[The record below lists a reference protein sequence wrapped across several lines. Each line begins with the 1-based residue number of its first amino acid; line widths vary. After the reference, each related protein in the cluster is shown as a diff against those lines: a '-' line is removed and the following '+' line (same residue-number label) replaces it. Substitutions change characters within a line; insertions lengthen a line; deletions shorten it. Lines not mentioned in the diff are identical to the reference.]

1 MAGDKAVLE
10 ATGRLEVAVSEIRTE
25 QTTQTGLL
33 RAICDTLAEVLK
45 AVTPEESADSG
56 VPLDE
61 LLARFIMEMREH
73 SKKLD
78 RILLLLQGTG
88 AGDGAGGPGP
98 DAQARNN
105 GAARG
110 GRA

>member
-10 ATGRLEVAVSEIRTE
+10 ATGRIEATVDEIRTE

-33 RAICDTLAEVLK
+33 RTICDTLSEVLK

-61 LLARFIMEMREH
+61 LLARLIIEMREH
-73 SKKLD
+73 GTKLD
-78 RILLLLQGTG
+78 HILLLLQGAR
-88 AGDGAGGPGP
+88 AGDGGGGPGP
-98 DAQARNN
+98 DAPAENN
-105 GAARG
+105 SAARG